1 MRFFLLSA
9 CAWGMLVLMAHL
21 SWLWIHGDLV
31 WMTALGLAF
40 GLGLWH
46 SLGAP
51 ERRGRR
57 YFCRQLARLR
67 HEHPGRVRRM
77 VHHVEGLAD
86 GEVQLLVG
94 RLRVTGAACES
105 YDQGR
110 PVAASTI
117 ECPLSEPGRLR
128 HGLTAVAL
136 RRRADR
142 LSLEIEGGTVTL
154 DGAVNVIVGSQQAH
168 PRRRLHGLPRLL
180 CERVYRD
187 RPALIEPGVLLR
199 EPPVIRNLAGG
210 ETVLVF
216 GRLVADG
223 ASSELDHEQPVDAS
237 SSPPAPALPYRAPAP
252 QRWLLQPAVTGEDQ
266 APAIAALYAGAPAI
280 PMSRWM
286 RFGFLPMA
294 WVAGAVAM
302 LAILG
307 GLSLRLAWQGDLRIV
322 PYAGADTVTLRH
334 DRLPVHA
341 PALELAAATP
351 FHRAAAI
358 DLLAEALAHSQQRG
372 RAIVEARV
380 AAASL
385 NQHCAAAADV
395 LWQHRQP
402 ERAIAVAERCVAEAR
417 LNAAGDDATEAD
429 AARHIAGLAWM
440 DLGSYERASA
450 AFAGIQGFGRDRL
463 WHTRRYAGELS
474 EHAVAHVLAG
484 AWSEAAVTLRR
495 LAERS
500 DTTTDHV
507 AAYACLAE
515 AASVRAGVPGSR
527 DMLVSLTRSFRSQA
541 CALLVADLAQGEE
554 RRAWLRDPGIA
565 WAALGVD
572 SRGKQMLYLRELLLR
587 ESIGPG
593 DGDAAV
599 VGSADT
605 LRLLAAGVP
614 GGDTPYETLPALES
628 AVLERLYTRQD
639 PPRRDGVLRMAMAA
653 RAAGMAAHLGQHE
666 RAARWRDLVMADAE
680 GLTTHAAFAGDGGA
694 LWRNLYGDALLLAA
708 VTYWRAGD
716 LERAG
721 DALERARAFAPP
733 ALLSRVESVLALDA
747 RGELRASLAGVLTG
761 RPADAGAL
769 QAGDQVLLDL
779 ARSGNGAALAELVA
793 DARVIP
799 NAIGVLAP
807 ALASG
812 HEALLDLLHW
822 GRRDPGARSVA
833 EALWYEGARAFAAER
848 LGDHVLAG
856 RVREAAHRRHDALAR
871 RETAVLVFLIEH
883 L

>member
-67 HEHPGRVRRM
+67 HQHPGRVRRM
-77 VHHVEGLAD
+77 VHHVEGLAG
-86 GEVQLLVG
+86 GELQMLVG
-94 RLRVTGAACES
+94 RLRVTGSACES
-105 YDQGR
+105 YDQGK

-128 HGLTAVAL
+128 HGLAAVAL

-142 LSLEIEGGTVTL
+142 LSLEIEGGTVAL
-154 DGAVNVIVGSQQAH
+154 DGPVNVLVGSQQAH

-216 GRLVADG
+216 GRLIADG
-223 ASSELDHEQPVDAS
+223 ASSELDREQPAAAS
-237 SSPPAPALPYRAPAP
+237 SSPPALPYRAPAP
-252 QRWLLQPAVTGEDQ
+252 QRWLLQPAETGEDQ

-294 WVAGAVAM
+294 WVAGGVAV

-307 GLSLRLAWQGDLRIV
+307 SLSLRLAWQRDLRAV
-322 PYAGADTVTLRH
+322 PSAGAGAVALRH

-341 PALELAAATP
+341 PALALAAATP

-372 RAIVEARV
+372 RAIVETRV

-385 NQHCAAAADV
+385 NQRCAAAADV

-417 LNAAGDDATEAD
+417 LNLAAGDDATEAD

-440 DLGSYERASA
+440 DLGDYQRASA
-450 AFAGIQGFGRDRL
+450 AFAGIQGLARDPA
-463 WHTRRYAGELS
+463 WHSRRYAGELS

-484 AWSEAAVTLRR
+484 AWTEAAGTLRR

-500 DTTTDHV
+500 DATTDHV
-507 AAYACLAE
+507 AAHACLAE
-515 AASVRAGVPGSR
+515 AAAVRAGVAGSR
-527 DMLVSLTRSFRSQA
+527 DVLVSLTRSFRSQA

-565 WAALGVD
+565 WGALGVD

-587 ESIGPG
+587 ESPG
-593 DGDAAV
+593 NGDVDVAV
-599 VGSADT
+599 AGSTDT

-628 AVLERLYTRQD
+628 AVLEHLYTRAD
-639 PPRRDGVLRMAMAA
+639 LPRRDGILRMAMAA
-653 RAAGMAAHLGQHE
+653 RAAGLAAHLGQHE
-666 RAARWRDLVMADAE
+666 RAAHWRDLVMSDAE
-680 GLTTHAAFAGDGGA
+680 GLATYAAFAGAGGT

-721 DALERARAFAPP
+721 DALERARAFALP

-769 QAGDQVLLDL
+769 QAGDQVLLEL

-871 RETAVLVFLIEH
+871 RDAAVLVFLIEH